1 MAIEIDT
8 DPARLDLP
16 LIHEFL
22 STKAYWAVGRPLGHV
37 QRAIANSL
45 NFGAYQD
52 GRQVGFTRV
61 VTDRA
66 TFAWVCDVFVLE
78 SHRGQ
83 GISKRMMES
92 VVAHPELLGLRRI
105 LLATRD
111 AHELYRRYGF
121 RELPQPGRW
130 MAIENL

>member
-8 DPARLDLP
+8 DPARLDIP

-22 STKAYWAVGRPLGHV
+22 STQAYWAVGRPLEHV
-37 QRAIANSL
+37 RRAIANSL
-45 NFGAYQD
+45 NFGAYED

-83 GISKRMMES
+83 GISKRLMEA
-92 VVAHPELLGLRRI
+92 VVAHPELQGLRRI

>member
-22 STKAYWAVGRPLGHV
+22 STKAYWAVGRPLDHV